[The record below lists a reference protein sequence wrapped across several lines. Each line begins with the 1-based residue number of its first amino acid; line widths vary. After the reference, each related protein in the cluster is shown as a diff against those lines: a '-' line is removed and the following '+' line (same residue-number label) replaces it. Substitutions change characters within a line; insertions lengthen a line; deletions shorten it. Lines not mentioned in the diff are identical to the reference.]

1 MNSAR
6 NYLLI
11 GALAGFLAVALGAFG
26 AHGLK
31 NMISPAMLDI
41 FNKGVHYQSTHAL
54 ALLATGLLL
63 REQPIPSLRWA
74 GRFFTLGILLFCGSL
89 YLLATTTN
97 RSLGMIT
104 PLGGLSFLAGWALLA
119 IGSWSAGKTP

>member
-6 NYLLI
+6 TYLLV
-11 GALAGFLAVALGAFG
+11 GALAGFLTVALGAFG

-31 NMISPAMLDI
+31 HMISPEMLAV
-41 FNKGVHYQSTHAL
+41 FNKGAYYQGLHAL

-63 REQPIPSLRWA
+63 RELPLPSLRWA

-89 YLLATTTN
+89 YLLATTQIRT
-97 RSLGMIT
+97 LGMIT
-104 PLGGLSFLAGWALLA
+104 PLGGLSFLTGWLFLA
-119 IGSWSAGKTP
+119 IGSWSAGKTT

>member
-6 NYLLI
+6 TYLLA
-11 GALAGFLAVALGAFG
+11 GALAGFFSVALGAFG

-31 NMISPAMLDI
+31 HMISPEMLAV
-41 FNKGVHYQSTHAL
+41 FNKGVHYQGIHAL

-63 REQPIPSLRWA
+63 RELPLSSLRWA

-89 YLLATTTN
+89 YLLATTHYRT
-97 RSLGMIT
+97 LGMIT
-104 PLGGLSFLAGWALLA
+104 PVGGLSFLAGWLFLA
-119 IGSWSAGKTP
+119 IGSWSTGKTS